1 MRSNK
6 GQDSIGGLCR
16 LAALL
21 EEATEAAL
29 SSHRER
35 LADIRREADNVTKS
49 LMQSVFR
56 DFVTSLGRGETGA
69 AALAL
74 YDCILLLPDSGR
86 SCGVSV
92 YCGNITST
100 AKSADDGRG
109 KAGIKGAASMAE
121 HCTELCRAIRLC
133 CSALRGR
140 GQGDCGL
147 DCYFSAVSALRVD
160 ISAGTSWGRAAA
172 GMCRAYAALC
182 TALLGSV

>member
-1 MRSNK
+1 MKPNK

-29 SSHRER
+29 SSRRGR
-35 LADIRREADNVTKS
+35 LAELRREADNVTKS

-56 DFVTSLGRGETGA
+56 DFVTPLGRGETGA

-74 YDCILLLPDSGR
+74 YDCIMLLPDGGGSGSVSNAR
-86 SCGVSV
+86 S
-92 YCGNITST
+92 
-100 AKSADDGRG
+100 SAP
-109 KAGIKGAASMAE
+109 MAE
-121 HCTELCRAIRLC
+121 NCAELCRAIRLC

-147 DCYFSAVSALRVD
+147 DCYFSAVSALRGGT
-160 ISAGTSWGRAAA
+160 SAGTAWGRAAA

-182 TALLGSV
+182 AALLGSV